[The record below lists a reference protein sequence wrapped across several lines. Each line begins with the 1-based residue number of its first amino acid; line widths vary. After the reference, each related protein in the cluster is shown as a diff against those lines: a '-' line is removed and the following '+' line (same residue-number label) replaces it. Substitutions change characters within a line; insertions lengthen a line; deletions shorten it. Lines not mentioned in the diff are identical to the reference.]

1 MGMYYSRM
9 NDFLLSPAGAA
20 VMMSAVLFGLG
31 LISVFWSRR
40 RREYRRS
47 NENDWNAG
55 WRITSKAFLP
65 GTARRLLHKA
75 GKPTQVP
82 ILPLPLLRH
91 QNDRF
96 QPAFRLR
103 REC

>member
-47 NENDWNAG
+47 NEND
-55 WRITSKAFLP
+55 LE
-65 GTARRLLHKA
+65 RRLADYLKGFPA
-75 GKPTQVP
+75 GDGAPPSPQGGKTDTSADFTVASVEASK
-82 ILPLPLLRH
+82 R
-91 QNDRF
+91 
-96 QPAFRLR
+96 
-103 REC
+103 